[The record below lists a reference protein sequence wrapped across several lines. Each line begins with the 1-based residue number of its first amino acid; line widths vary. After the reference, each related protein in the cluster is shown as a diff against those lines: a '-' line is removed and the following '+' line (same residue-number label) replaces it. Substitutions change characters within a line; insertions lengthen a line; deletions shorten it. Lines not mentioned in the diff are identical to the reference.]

1 MDFDDKFACTF
12 PFAGKFVVVTGVLV
26 IKIFFVSMNKKQ
38 EKERKVVM
46 RILIE
51 TWEKRE
57 KERENSKIRREK
69 EEENYTGV

>member
-1 MDFDDKFACTF
+1 
-12 PFAGKFVVVTGVLV
+12 
-26 IKIFFVSMNKKQ
+26 
-38 EKERKVVM
+38 M